1 MRILIVEDDP
11 MLGDGLQRGL
21 KLIGHAVDW
30 FGTAAE
36 ADRAIGMMHYDAVV
50 LDLGLPDDDGVA
62 LLGRW
67 RQQGRQMPVV
77 VLTARDAVAS
87 RISGLDA
94 GADDYLV
101 KPVELDELAARL
113 RAVTRRAAGMP
124 EPVWRHGPLE
134 YQPAARL
141 ALWHGK
147 AVDLTS
153 RESMLLELL
162 LTYPNRVLTREF
174 LRDKLY
180 DWDKGSK
187 ATRWKSTSITCAR
200 SSIPASCAR
209 CAAPATPWAR
219 SRRSRSAPR
228 NPRAGIAHDAA
239 AAADP
244 GRPGRRGV
252 CMGTD
257 QRIDLPER
265 PGRNQRAL

>member
-1 MRILIVEDDP
+1 

-21 KLIGHAVDW
+21 KLMGHAVDW

-36 ADRAIGMMHYDAVV
+36 ADRAVGMMHYDAVV

-62 LLGRW
+62 VLSRW
-67 RQQGRQMPVV
+67 RNQGRQTPVV
-77 VLTARDAVAS
+77 VLTARDAVSS
-87 RISGLDA
+87 RIGGLDA

-141 ALWHGK
+141 AIWHGK

-180 DWDKGSK
+180 DWDKGAESNTLEVHIHHLRRK
-187 ATRWKSTSITCAR
+187 IHPGIVRTLRGAGYTLGTLEAIGAT
-200 SSIPASCAR
+200 
-209 CAAPATPWAR
+209 AP
-219 SRRSRSAPR
+219 
-228 NPRAGIAHDAA
+228 DAA
-239 AAADP
+239 DEEQ
-244 GRPGRRGV
+244 
-252 CMGTD
+252 T
-257 QRIDLPER
+257 
-265 PGRNQRAL
+265 

>member
-62 LLGRW
+62 MLTRW

-141 ALWHGK
+141 ALWRGK

-180 DWDKGSK
+180 DWDKGSESNTLEVHIHHLRRK
-187 ATRWKSTSITCAR
+187 LHPGIVRTLRGAGYTLGTLEAIDT
-200 SSIPASCAR
+200 
-209 CAAPATPWAR
+209 AAPATP
-219 SRRSRSAPR
+219 
-228 NPRAGIAHDAA
+228 AGD
-239 AAADP
+239 D
-244 GRPGRRGV
+244 
-252 CMGTD
+252 
-257 QRIDLPER
+257 E
-265 PGRNQRAL
+265 

>member
-21 KLIGHAVDW
+21 KLMGHAVDW

-50 LDLGLPDDDGVA
+50 LDLGLPDEDGVA
-62 LLGRW
+62 VLSRW
-67 RQQGRQMPVV
+67 RNQGRQTPVV
-77 VLTARDAVAS
+77 VLTARDAVSS
-87 RISGLDA
+87 RIGGLDA

-141 ALWHGK
+141 AIWHGK

-180 DWDKGSK
+180 DWDKGAESNTLEVHIHHLRRK
-187 ATRWKSTSITCAR
+187 IHPGIVRTLRGAGYTLGTLEAIGAT
-200 SSIPASCAR
+200 
-209 CAAPATPWAR
+209 APDAT
-219 SRRSRSAPR
+219 
-228 NPRAGIAHDAA
+228 GEEQ
-239 AAADP
+239 
-244 GRPGRRGV
+244 
-252 CMGTD
+252 T
-257 QRIDLPER
+257 
-265 PGRNQRAL
+265 

>member
-21 KLIGHAVDW
+21 KLIGHAMDW

-180 DWDKGSK
+180 DWDKGSESNTLEVHIHHLRK
-187 ATRWKSTSITCAR
+187 KLHPGIVRTLRGAGYTLGTLEAIEIGTSE
-200 SSIPASCAR
+200 PEGED
-209 CAAPATPWAR
+209 
-219 SRRSRSAPR
+219 
-228 NPRAGIAHDAA
+228 RA
-239 AAADP
+239 
-244 GRPGRRGV
+244 
-252 CMGTD
+252 
-257 QRIDLPER
+257 
-265 PGRNQRAL
+265 

>member
-1 MRILIVEDDP
+1 

-21 KLIGHAVDW
+21 KLMGHAVDW

-36 ADRAIGMMHYDAVV
+36 ADRAVGMMHYDAVV

-62 LLGRW
+62 VLSRW
-67 RQQGRQMPVV
+67 RNQGRQTPVV
-77 VLTARDAVAS
+77 VLTARDAVSS

-124 EPVWRHGPLE
+124 EPIWRHGPLE

-141 ALWHGK
+141 AIWHGK

-180 DWDKGSK
+180 DWDKGAESNTLEVHIHHLRRK
-187 ATRWKSTSITCAR
+187 IHPGIVRTLRGAGYTLGTLEAIGAT
-200 SSIPASCAR
+200 
-209 CAAPATPWAR
+209 AP
-219 SRRSRSAPR
+219 
-228 NPRAGIAHDAA
+228 N
-239 AAADP
+239 AADE
-244 GRPGRRGV
+244 GQ
-252 CMGTD
+252 T
-257 QRIDLPER
+257 
-265 PGRNQRAL
+265 

>member
-1 MRILIVEDDP
+1 

-21 KLIGHAVDW
+21 KLMGHAVDW
-30 FGTAAE
+30 FSTATE

-50 LDLGLPDDDGVA
+50 LDMGLPDDDGLA
-62 LLGRW
+62 MLTRW
-67 RQQGRQMPVV
+67 RQQGRQTPVV
-77 VLTARDAVAS
+77 VLTARDAVPN
-87 RISGLDA
+87 RIAGLDA

-101 KPVELDELAARL
+101 KPLELDELAARL

-180 DWDKGSK
+180 DWDKGSESNTLEVHIHHLRRK
-187 ATRWKSTSITCAR
+187 LHPGIVRTLRGAGYTLGTLEAIGAAAT
-200 SSIPASCAR
+200 
-209 CAAPATPWAR
+209 ATPDEDHA
-219 SRRSRSAPR
+219 
-228 NPRAGIAHDAA
+228 
-239 AAADP
+239 
-244 GRPGRRGV
+244 
-252 CMGTD
+252 
-257 QRIDLPER
+257 
-265 PGRNQRAL
+265 

>member
-1 MRILIVEDDP
+1 
-11 MLGDGLQRGL
+11 
-21 KLIGHAVDW
+21 
-30 FGTAAE
+30 
-36 ADRAIGMMHYDAVV
+36 GMMHYDAVV

-180 DWDKGSK
+180 DWDKGSESNTLEVHIHHLRK
-187 ATRWKSTSITCAR
+187 KLHPGIVRTLRGAGYTLGTLEAIEIGTSE
-200 SSIPASCAR
+200 PEGGD
-209 CAAPATPWAR
+209 
-219 SRRSRSAPR
+219 
-228 NPRAGIAHDAA
+228 RA
-239 AAADP
+239 
-244 GRPGRRGV
+244 
-252 CMGTD
+252 
-257 QRIDLPER
+257 
-265 PGRNQRAL
+265 